1 MDVSVIVSTYNSP
14 SSLEKTLV
22 GLSCQTRR
30 DFEVLVADDGSG
42 IPTRELVARF
52 RAESQLNIRHVWH
65 EDRGFRKG
73 RILNETI
80 VRAAG
85 DYLIFTD
92 GDIIPRDDFVAAH
105 CRLARPNYYIAGG
118 SHLDLPPELH
128 AGLGPEDIEA
138 QRVFQVAWLAARG
151 LPAGRFRYRLTRNR
165 LLARLLD
172 WLTPRPGVLVGANAS
187 AWKHDV
193 LAVNGFDE
201 SYSYGSDDKDLGVR
215 MTNHGVRSQRL
226 KYSLVCVHLGHP
238 RAYASAEQV
247 QANRRKLQQVRAR
260 RITWTEHGI
269 CNERH
274 ATEGSRGSESRRGIG
289 VLGGECGAPPEAKIG
304 GWPLVPRG
312 LTPVTPTPF
321 SALAND

>member
-42 IPTRELVARF
+42 SPTRELVARF
-52 RAESQLNIRHVWH
+52 RAESPLNIRHVWH

-73 RILNETI
+73 RILNEAI
-80 VRAAG
+80 VRAVG

-128 AGLGPEDIEA
+128 AGIGREDIEA
-138 QRVFQVAWLAARG
+138 QRIFQVAWLAARG
-151 LPAGRFRYRLTRNR
+151 LAAGKFRHRLTRNR

-172 WLTPRPGVLVGANAS
+172 MLTPRPGVLVGANAS
-187 AWKHDV
+187 AWKQDV

-201 SYSYGSDDKDLGVR
+201 TYSYGSDDKDLGVR
-215 MTNHGVRSQRL
+215 MTNLGVRSQRL

-247 QANRRKLQQVRAR
+247 QANRQKLQQVRAR
-260 RITWTEHGI
+260 RITWTRHGI
-269 CNERH
+269 CDEPQ
-274 ATEGSRGSESRRGIG
+274 AAEGGRVRES
-289 VLGGECGAPPEAKIG
+289 
-304 GWPLVPRG
+304 
-312 LTPVTPTPF
+312 PTRIC
-321 SALAND
+321 ALAGDRPWSA

>member
-1 MDVSVIVSTYNSP
+1 MEVSVIVSTYNSP
-14 SSLEKTLV
+14 ASLEKTLV

-42 IPTRELVARF
+42 APTRELVARF
-52 RAESQLNIRHVWH
+52 QAESSLRIRHVWH

-73 RILNETI
+73 RILNQTI
-80 VRAAG
+80 VHAAG

-105 CRLARPNYYIAGG
+105 CRLARPHYFIAGG

-128 AGLGPEDIEA
+128 TQIGREDIET
-138 QRVFQVAWLAARG
+138 QRTFQVAWLAARG
-151 LPAGRFRYRLTRNR
+151 VAAGKFRYRLTRNR

-172 WLTPRPGVLVGANAS
+172 TLTPRPGVLVGANAS
-187 AWKHDV
+187 AWKQDV

-201 SYSYGSDDKDLGVR
+201 TFSYGSDDKDLGVR
-215 MTNHGVRSQRL
+215 MTNDGVRSQRL

-247 QANRRKLQQVRAR
+247 QANRQKLQQVRAR
-260 RITWTEHGI
+260 RITWTQHGI
-269 CNERH
+269 WDERQ
-274 ATEGSRGSESRRGIG
+274 AAEGGRGRESKTRT
-289 VLGGECGAPPEAKIG
+289 C
-304 GWPLVPRG
+304 
-312 LTPVTPTPF
+312 
-321 SALAND
+321 ALAGGRSWSA